1 MKMGITLQDFIEME
15 IDDCYSCYIWDNEKE
30 EEVFCGEMVDIPEEL
45 LEQEFTSW
53 EIDNGRIGFNIN

>member
-1 MKMGITLQDFIEME
+1 MGRTLQDFVEMA
-15 IDDCYSCYIWDNEKE
+15 IDNCYDCYIWDNEKE

>member
-1 MKMGITLQDFIEME
+1 MTLQDFIDMA
-15 IDDCYSCYIWDNEKE
+15 IDNYYDCYIWDNEKE

>member
-1 MKMGITLQDFIEME
+1 MGITIQDFVEMA
-15 IDDCYSCYIWDNEKE
+15 ISDDYICYIWDSEKE
-30 EEVFCGEMVDIPEEL
+30 EQVFCGELADIPDEL

>member
-1 MKMGITLQDFIEME
+1 MGMTLQDFVEMAIENYY
-15 IDDCYSCYIWDNEKE
+15 DCYIWDYQNNEK
-30 EEVFCGEMVDIPEEL
+30 VFEGIIADIPEEL